1 MQNLKLTG
9 ISFLLFTVFHS
20 CHGQKSFGSNE
31 LLLKQTVLLPN
42 VKGRIDHLD
51 ANHKE
56 RLVYMAALG
65 NNSLEVIDARQGKL
79 LHSIKNLDEPQGV
92 VYVPQNNEVMVAN
105 GGNGRCYFYDAQTF
119 QEVARIDLGSDADDV
134 RFDSIAKKIYVG
146 YGEGGI
152 AVIDAVNHKKT
163 ADAKLPAHPE
173 GFQLDAKQNRL
184 FVNVPGVGKIIVLSL
199 SNMKTVAEWKTEFD
213 ANFPMAIDE
222 KHHII
227 FVGYRRP
234 GKLVAINEMNGQTIA
249 VTDLVNDVDDLYYD
263 GQSNKLYA
271 SGGGGAINIFLFDN
285 IKFEQIASIATR
297 NGARTSLLLS
307 SLRLFILA
315 ERSNVGHPAQLDI
328 FSVEK

>member
-1 MQNLKLTG
+1 VQHLKLTWFS
-9 ISFLLFTVFHS
+9 ILLLTAFHS
-20 CHGQKSFGSNE
+20 CKGQKSFGSNE
-31 LLLKQTVLLPN
+31 LLLKHTVPLPN

-51 ANHKE
+51 ANLKE
-56 RLVYMAALG
+56 QVVYVAALG
-65 NNSLEVIDARQGKL
+65 NNSLEVIDATQVKV
-79 LHSIKNLDEPQGV
+79 LHSIKNLNEPQGV
-92 VYVPQNNEVMVAN
+92 VYVPQTNEVMVAN
-105 GGNGRCYFYDAQTF
+105 GGNGSCYFYNAQTF
-119 QEVARIDLGSDADDV
+119 EEVAKIDLGSDADDV
-134 RFDSIAKKIYVG
+134 RYDSIAKKIYVG

-152 AVIDAVNHKKT
+152 AVIDAVNHKT
-163 ADAKLPAHPE
+163 IADAKLSAHPE

-184 FVNVPGVGKIIVLSL
+184 FVNVPGAGKIVVLSL

-222 KHHII
+222 KHLVI

-249 VTDLVNDVDDLYYD
+249 AADLVNDIDDLYYD

-285 IKFEQIASIATR
+285 NKFEQVANIATR
-297 NGARTSLLLS
+297 SGARTSLLLS

-315 ERSNVGHPAQLDI
+315 ERSNAGHPAQLDI

>member
-9 ISFLLFTVFHS
+9 ISFILFTLFHS

-56 RLVYMAALG
+56 QLVYMAALG

-79 LHSIKNLDEPQGV
+79 LHSIINLDEPQGV

-105 GGNGRCYFYDAQTF
+105 GGNGSCYFYNAQTF
-119 QEVARIDLGSDADDV
+119 EQVARIDLGSDADDV

-184 FVNVPGVGKIIVLSL
+184 FVNVPGAGKIVVLSL

-249 VTDLVNDVDDLYYD
+249 VTDLVNDIDDLYYD

-285 IKFEQIASIATR
+285 IKFEQLANIATR

-315 ERSNVGHPAQLDI
+315 ERSNAGHPAQLDI